1 LVASV
6 SGSIRRTE
14 SHFESGGRTLFRRGW
29 LAPEPGR
36 LLVLVHGFAEHS
48 GRYEH
53 VGRWFATRGFAVHA
67 YDQQGHGRS
76 EGNRGHVDRFD
87 DMLDDLEAFLER
99 VRREHP
105 GLPPFVVGHS
115 MGGLEVAAWVSGRR
129 PDIAGAVTSGAALE
143 VAEVPSPAQRFA
155 LRVMR
160 RLRPKAR
167 LDRPI
172 ATEALSRDPAVG
184 RAYREDPLV
193 FQYMTLSLAAAFY
206 AAGRSALENARR
218 TEVPMLLLHGEDDPL
233 TPARGSRAFFEQ
245 LDPSRS
251 ELRIYPGLRHEIF
264 NEPEQEQVFSDL
276 LAWIEKRPEAA

>member
-1 LVASV
+1 V

-14 SHFESGGRTLFRRGW
+14 SHFESGGRTLFRRAW
-29 LAPEPGR
+29 LAPEPR
-36 LLVLVHGFAEHS
+36 LVMVLVHGFAEHS

-53 VGRWFATRGFAVHA
+53 LGRWFAARGFAVHA

-76 EGNRGHVDRFD
+76 EGDRGHVDRFD
-87 DMLDDLEAFLER
+87 DALDDLDRFLAL
-99 VRREHP
+99 VRGEHP
-105 GLPPFVVGHS
+105 GLPVFVVGHS
-115 MGGLEVAAWVSGRR
+115 MGGLEVAAWVCERR

-143 VAEVPSPAQRFA
+143 VAEVPSATQRAA

-172 ATEALSRDPAVG
+172 ATEALSRDPEVG

-206 AAGRSALENARR
+206 AGGRRALENAHR
-218 TEVPMLLLHGEDDPL
+218 TQVPMLLLHGEDDPL
-233 TPARGSRAFFEQ
+233 VSARGSRAFFEQ

-251 ELRIYPGLRHEIF
+251 ELRVYPGLRHEIF
-264 NEPEQEQVFSDL
+264 NEPEQEQVFADV

>member
-1 LVASV
+1 
-6 SGSIRRTE
+6 
-14 SHFESGGRTLFRRGW
+14 LFRRAW
-29 LAPEPGR
+29 LPEAPRR
-36 LLVLVHGFAEHS
+36 LLLVVHGFAEHS

-53 VGRWFATRGFAVHA
+53 LGRWFAARGFAVHA

-76 EGNRGHVDRFD
+76 EGDRGHVDRFD
-87 DMLDDLEAFLER
+87 DMLDDLEQLLAR

-105 GLPPFVVGHS
+105 GLPVFVVGHS

-143 VAEVPSPAQRFA
+143 VAAVPSPTQRVL

-172 ATEALSRDPAVG
+172 ATEALSRDPEVG

-193 FQYMTLSLAAAFY
+193 FQYMTLSLASAFF
-206 AAGRSALENARR
+206 AAGRSALENAGR
-218 TEVPMLLLHGEDDPL
+218 TQVPMLLLHGEDDPL
-233 TPARGSRAFFEQ
+233 TPALGSRAFFER

-264 NEPEQEQVFSDL
+264 NEPEQEQVFADL

>member
-1 LVASV
+1 V

-14 SHFESGGRTLFRRGW
+14 SHFASGDRALFRRGW
-29 LAPEPGR
+29 LAPDPRR

-53 VGRWFATRGFAVHA
+53 VGRWFAARGFAVHA
-67 YDQQGHGRS
+67 YDQRGHGRS
-76 EGNRGHVDRFD
+76 EGDRGHVERFD
-87 DMLDDLEAFLER
+87 DVLDDLERLLDL

-105 GLPPFVVGHS
+105 GLPAFVVGHS

-143 VAEVPSPAQRFA
+143 VAEVPSPVQRAA

-172 ATEALSRDPAVG
+172 APEALSRDPEVG
-184 RAYREDPLV
+184 RAYQSDPLV
-193 FQYMTLSLAAAFY
+193 FQYMTLSLAAALFG
-206 AAGRSALENARR
+206 AGRRALAEASR

-233 TPARGSRAFFEQ
+233 IPASASRRFFEQ

-264 NEPEQEQVFSDL
+264 NEPEQEQVFGDV